1 MLTKTRV
8 KEWGNSLGIIIP
20 KEIVTREKIKSHDEV
35 IVDIRK
41 NEDVM
46 KLFGTLK
53 FKKTAQQ
60 MKDEGR
66 KAWGD

>member
-1 MLTKTRV
+1 MLTRTKV
-8 KEWGNSLGIIIP
+8 KGWGNSLGIIIP
-20 KEIVTREKIKSHDEV
+20 QEIVRREKIKSHDEV

-41 NEDVM
+41 NSDLM
-46 KLFGTLK
+46 NLFGTLK